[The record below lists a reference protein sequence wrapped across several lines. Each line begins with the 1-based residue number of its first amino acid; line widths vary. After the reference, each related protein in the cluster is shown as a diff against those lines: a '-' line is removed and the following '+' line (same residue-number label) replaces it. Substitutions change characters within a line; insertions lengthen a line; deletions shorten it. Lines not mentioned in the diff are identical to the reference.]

1 MKRGVELSNRLQTS
15 MPRTSVS
22 GWKGR
27 NSPVIW
33 HAPVRR
39 ALPGEEVLVR
49 ATAAGP
55 NPIRS
60 LRLKAHSTDFQAE
73 LPFKPTGSF
82 TFATRI
88 PGQQVKAGTLRYHL
102 EATDTAG
109 KAVRL
114 PQDSGYFSI
123 IVTQDEQPPEVVHQA
138 ITQGLPGQPLRIT
151 ARVQDPSGVRWVRLR
166 YRNVSQFEDYQT
178 LSMEPTGEG
187 DLYAGTLPGEA
198 LSPKWD
204 LMYFFEVMDECGNG
218 QIYPDLDKET
228 PYIIVRLGSP
238 AEHSEAGN

>member
-1 MKRGVELSNRLQTS
+1 MRLKGLVFATVLLLFS
-15 MPRTSVS
+15 SAALTLVGKESEAAERTVS
-22 GWKGR
+22 IVIDAEPGLAVRHGLGQLAQALQALGWKVEQIVDPASGSGR
-27 NSPVIW
+27 
-33 HAPVRR
+33 
-39 ALPGEEVLVR
+39 
-49 ATAAGP
+49 
-55 NPIRS
+55 
-60 LRLKAHSTDFQAE
+60 
-73 LPFKPTGSF
+73 
-82 TFATRI
+82 FATRI

-218 QIYPDLDKET
+218 QICPDLDKET

-238 AEHSEAGN
+238 AEHSEAAN